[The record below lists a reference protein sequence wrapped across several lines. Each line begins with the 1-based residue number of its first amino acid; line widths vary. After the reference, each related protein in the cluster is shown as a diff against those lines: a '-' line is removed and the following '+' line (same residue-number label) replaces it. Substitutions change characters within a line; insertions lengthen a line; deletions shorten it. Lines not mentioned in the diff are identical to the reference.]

1 MKQKVKI
8 IVYTTDN
15 KFLNFLINKNILYK
29 SLEKYNNY
37 FTLICY
43 KNDYKRI
50 KIFYKSKI
58 IKYYGKEFIKYFF
71 YKQKYILLSLLI
83 SLLMLNLLTNTIF
96 DIKINTD
103 NIELKTN
110 ILESLK
116 NNNIE
121 KYKKKKNF
129 KELETI
135 KKNILKDNKDTL
147 EWLEIVNKGCIY
159 IINVTPRIMNKK
171 EDNKNINDIVA
182 SKDGLIKH
190 INSISGTK
198 QKEIGDYVKKGDV
211 LISGNVIKNDKIV
224 DQINAEGTVFAETWY
239 TVKVSI
245 PYNYKKYIETGKII
259 NHYYLDIFGHKFT
272 LIGKYESNKTRNTK
286 KIILEKPYL
295 FFKLYKET
303 KKEYEYKEYKL
314 SEEEALKEA
323 INKSEEK
330 IKEML
335 DSSEYI
341 ISKNVLKKEPFSSK
355 MEVEVF
361 YKVYESIAS
370 TSKIKDILG
379 ENNGASN

>member
-37 FTLICY
+37 FTLVCNI
-43 KNDYKRI
+43 NDYKKIR
-50 KIFYKSKI
+50 IFYKSKI
-58 IKYYGKEFIKYFF
+58 IKYYGKDFIKYFF
-71 YKQKYILLSLLI
+71 YKQKYILISLFISLLI
-83 SLLMLNLLTNTIF
+83 LNGLSNTIF

-103 NIELKTN
+103 DNELKNN
-110 ILESLK
+110 ILESLEK
-116 NNNIE
+116 NNIK

-129 KELETI
+129 KEIEII
-135 KKNILKDNKDTL
+135 KKNILEDNKDHL
-147 EWLEIVNKGCIY
+147 EWLEIVNKGCNY
-159 IINVTPRIMNKK
+159 IINVTPRVMNKK
-171 EDNKNINDIVA
+171 EENKNINNIVA

-198 QKEIGDYVKKGDV
+198 QKEIGDYVKKGDI
-211 LISGNVIKNDKIV
+211 LISSNIIKNDKVV
-224 DQINAEGTVFAETWY
+224 DQINAQGTVFAETWY

-245 PYNYKKYIETGKII
+245 PYNYKKYIHTGKII
-259 NHYYLDIFGHKFT
+259 NHYYLDIFGHKFS
-272 LIGKYESNKTRNTK
+272 LIGKYDSNKTRNTK
-286 KIILEKPYL
+286 KLILEKPYL
-295 FFKLYKET
+295 FFKLYKEI
-303 KKEYEYKEYKL
+303 KKEYEYKEYRL
-314 SEEEALKEA
+314 SEAEALKEA

-330 IKEML
+330 IKETL
-335 DSSEYI
+335 DSNEYI
-341 ISKNVLKKEPFSSK
+341 ISKNVLKKESFSSK
-355 MEVEVF
+355 MEIEVF